1 MSNYNKEGNNIL
13 QKLKSN
19 ILICEDTVL
28 RFKKI
33 ESPSFICSEHLKL
46 INIFQEL
53 ITAYSYQLNSINDMS
68 EIINMDLFLNG
79 KNMENGELEKLGPI
93 LLSILTKSSNLAFNS
108 NIQL

>member
-1 MSNYNKEGNNIL
+1 M
-13 QKLKSN
+13 
-19 ILICEDTVL
+19 
-28 RFKKI
+28 
-33 ESPSFICSEHLKL
+33 KL